1 MASSKPL
8 SIGRVLLLSLH
19 GFIILNFLFEIAY
32 ASYMI
37 FAVLLPPDGGG
48 GPLFGRAMSM
58 PQPLMEARRLYAI
71 ECWIAIAGLS
81 AYLAIT
87 EIAPRFWMER
97 LAGREE

>member
-1 MASSKPL
+1 MASPKS
-8 SIGRVLLLSLH
+8 SSVGRILLLTLH

-58 PQPLMEARRLYAI
+58 PQPLLEARRLYAI

-81 AYLAIT
+81 IYLAIT
-87 EIAPRFWMER
+87 EIGPRFWLSKMR
-97 LAGREE
+97 QLS

>member
-1 MASSKPL
+1 MTAPKST
-8 SIGRVLLLSLH
+8 SIGRLLLLGLH

-81 AYLAIT
+81 VYLAIT
-87 EIAPRFWMER
+87 EMAPRFWLSK
-97 LAGREE
+97 LANRD